1 MKVKEAVKHLSLLSM
16 ITLGISACSSS
27 PIIEEQPA
35 QAAPVILEPIIE
47 EPIKEEVV
55 SAVINNGVIDIPIL
69 EDAQVFAE
77 YTDALPAVIN
87 YFSRASES
95 QVVDFYQKAF
105 GEPLSQERKRG
116 RLTLKYSEGLEAM
129 RVVVSQQNK
138 KRQVDVIIESN
149 N

>member
-1 MKVKEAVKHLSLLSM
+1 MKVKQAVKHLSLLSM

-47 EPIKEEVV
+47 EPKKEEVV
-55 SAVINNGVIDIPIL
+55 SAVINNGIIDIPIL

-87 YFSRASES
+87 YFSHASES
-95 QVVDFYQKAF
+95 QVIDFYQKAF